1 MERCT
6 GVVELLLEV
15 LDSSAEVVVVVVSGS
30 IGSVEELEGGA
41 EGEEEGDNEGEMDSV
56 EPLNSSG

>member
-1 MERCT
+1 M
-6 GVVELLLEV
+6 VELLLEV